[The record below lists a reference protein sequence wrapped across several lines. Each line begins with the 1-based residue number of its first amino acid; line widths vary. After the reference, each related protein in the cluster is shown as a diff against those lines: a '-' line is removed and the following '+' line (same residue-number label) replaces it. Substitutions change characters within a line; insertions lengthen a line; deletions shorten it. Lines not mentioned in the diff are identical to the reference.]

1 MNPSVV
7 TASTPAGGL
16 RGTLRRHPFISVSV
30 ISFVLG
36 FVAVALWLLPGAL
49 SRSESAVPNVVG
61 LLYKDAASRLST
73 AGFEVRTGE
82 SLYHPTAPK
91 NSVLGQTPLPGVK
104 GLKGDEVLLDVSLGA
119 RKATVPDVVGL
130 SRSEAVKA
138 LEEAGFDVSN
148 DAIERLDQ
156 RPRGEV
162 LSTLPRSG
170 VTLTIPAEVR
180 LSVSA
185 GPDAIGVPSMVGM
198 TVEDALSLI
207 GQLGLVA
214 GPLRDDLTGTQPLGH
229 VSAQRPAANAPV
241 APGSTVTLTI
251 SRAAAAA
258 VDTGVP

>member
-1 MNPSVV
+1 MTPTVV
-7 TASTPAGGL
+7 TGSTRAGGL
-16 RGTLRRHPFISVSV
+16 RGTVRRHPFISVSM
-30 ISFVLG
+30 IGFLIG

-49 SRSESAVPNVVG
+49 SRGESAVPNVVG
-61 LLYKDAASRLST
+61 LLYRDAASRLSA
-73 AGFEVRTGE
+73 AGFEVRIGE
-82 SLYHPTAPK
+82 SLNHPTPPR
-91 NSVLGQTPLPGVK
+91 NSVLGQTPAPGVK
-104 GLKGDEVLLDVSLGA
+104 GLKGDEVQLDVSLGA

-130 SRSEAVKA
+130 ARSEAVKA

-170 VTLTIPAEVR
+170 VILTIPAEVR

-185 GPDAIGVPSMVGM
+185 GPDAIGVPSLVGM

-207 GQLGLVA
+207 GQLGLIA
-214 GPLRDDLTGTQPLGH
+214 GALRDDMTGTQPPGH
-229 VSAQRPAANAPV
+229 VSAQRPAANAPA
-241 APGSTVTLTI
+241 APGSTVTLTV

-258 VDTGVP
+258 IDTGVP